1 MGQTLNMNDKGLL
14 FKLTWPIFIEL
25 VLQML
30 VGNVDQM
37 MMSQYS
43 ENAVAAIGNV
53 NTIMNFVTIT
63 FSIVTMAITIMVTQ
77 YLGSKNKEKVSEIYT
92 VGIFTNLIFSAI
104 ISAGLFFG
112 SDALFNALKMPVEL
126 HADAQVY

>member
-37 MMSQYS
+37 MMSQCKYD
-43 ENAVAAIGNV
+43 
-53 NTIMNFVTIT
+53 
-63 FSIVTMAITIMVTQ
+63 
-77 YLGSKNKEKVSEIYT
+77 Y
-92 VGIFTNLIFSAI
+92 
-104 ISAGLFFG
+104 
-112 SDALFNALKMPVEL
+112 EL
-126 HADAQVY
+126 CNDYV